1 MYRFLYIGLFSL
13 HMAYYKNEEQQV
25 QFLKDLVEINKDT
38 KILDLGYGQG
48 THLTKLQELS
58 DFVYGFDKDLNDK
71 KSPVLPNTQKLN
83 FFEQDWGLSELDL
96 IYCFAPEFG
105 QDWHNFDQLAV
116 KVAHSLKKEGK
127 FVLDLFDWNSI
138 PVGVSFQEWKM
149 MPKKNT
155 ILLSKYTR
163 EDKAVICKRKILK
176 PDFEV
181 AKEVEINW
189 RVFEREE
196 LIEILQKA
204 GLKLVKEC
212 WDFEINQEAS
222 WQPQTRRRRLV
233 VVVEKE

>member
-1 MYRFLYIGLFSL
+1 MS
-13 HMAYYKNEEQQV
+13 YYKNEEQQV

-83 FFEQDWGLSELDL
+83 FFEQDWDLQDLDL

-138 PVGVSFQEWKM
+138 SVGVSFQEWKLA
-149 MPKKNT
+149 PK
-155 ILLSKYTR
+155 LLSLSKYTR
-163 EDKAVICKRKILK
+163 EEKAVICKIKMLK
-176 PDFEV
+176 PDFEI
-181 AKEVEINW
+181 AREVEIYW

-196 LIEILQKA
+196 LIEILKKA
-204 GLKLVKEC
+204 GLKLVREC
-212 WDFEINQEAS
+212 WNFEINQDAS
-222 WQPQTRRRRLV
+222 WQSQTRRRRLV
-233 VVVEKE
+233 VVFEK